1 MHTSGVCYESILL
14 SDLSAGPPCS
24 QVSPFFLNLF
34 TVRHYMHS
42 SLFHCSVLIQ
52 VLKKSFLS
60 LSLSSCVLASKVA
73 SGGNSN
79 SYLAGVQG
87 LNHPG
92 VN

>member
-34 TVRHYMHS
+34 TVRHVTLVVIYALIS
-42 SLFHCSVLIQ
+42 FLLSVLIQ

-60 LSLSSCVLASKVA
+60 LSLSS
-73 SGGNSN
+73 
-79 SYLAGVQG
+79 
-87 LNHPG
+87 
-92 VN
+92 